1 MEKTVKKA
9 GAKKQAV
16 RFFCITMVILLV
28 SSIFIWGFQTA
39 WGSVKI
45 KRITIT
51 GDNGSMISSL
61 AYVPNGVSNEAPAPA
76 VMMFH
81 GRSNQGHSNDTW
93 SMELARRGYVVFSPD
108 LSGGGESDVND
119 RNAQAVALTKYVT
132 TLGYIQA
139 DNIVCV
145 GYSAGCMTCNVVAAA
160 LPENV
165 STIVSCLG
173 PNLTDPPAHAAGNEA
188 ETGHYDFNT
197 GVIKAVADQY
207 NWEFIGDVQ
216 ACADA
221 ITERFALPEP
231 VVPGKDY
238 DINGTTF
245 RYMVANG
252 TLHQTGNISSDVVNH
267 LIDYVTSVIPA
278 PNPLPQ
284 SDQAWVPQ
292 QLISGIACV
301 TMMFALAAAI
311 NLLMQIEFFG
321 SMSFERVPRKELR
334 GAKAW
339 ATDILFIFV
348 IPAILF
354 IPVSAYGMGWF
365 ANSRILTSTNLNG
378 IMVWLLV
385 AMMLIGVIRTIIKTQ
400 ARKKAGDTIALSDFC
415 IAPAGEKKFSWSNV
429 GKSLILALVVTCFFG
444 LWMTA
449 MEGFLGINY
458 QVWNLSTYLKPSPA
472 RIIKALPYMLI
483 IFIVMLSGNIN
494 QRVLP
499 STGDERKD
507 TWIAVAVNTVLTA
520 SALFVLLVIQ
530 YGGNLMI
537 GTGQAV
543 FAQMTLPG
551 IKGTSVGALDF
562 AFGYCYMMGGT
573 TGVVTYIYR
582 KHGNVLPAVV
592 TCSIFCGLFTLA
604 AFTLVR

>member
-1 MEKTVKKA
+1 MKTST
-9 GAKKQAV
+9 KKQAV
-16 RFFCITMVILLV
+16 RFFCITMAILLV

-39 WGSVKI
+39 WGAVKI
-45 KRITIT
+45 KRIAIT
-51 GDNGSMISSL
+51 GDDGSMISSL
-61 AYVPNGVSNEAPAPA
+61 VYVPNGVSNDNPVPVA
-76 VMMFH
+76 MMFH

-132 TLGYIQA
+132 TLGYVQT
-139 DNIVCV
+139 DNIICV
-145 GYSAGCMTCNVVAAA
+145 GYSAGCITCTVVAAA

-173 PNLTDPPAHAAGNEA
+173 PNLTDPPSHAAGE
-188 ETGHYDFNT
+188 EGDTEQYDFNT

-221 ITERFALPEP
+221 ITERYNLPEP

-252 TLHQTGNISSDVVNH
+252 TLHQTGNISTETLDH
-267 LIDYVTSVIPA
+267 LIDYVTSVVPA
-278 PNPLPQ
+278 PNPLPL

-292 QLISGIACV
+292 QLSSGVACV
-301 TMMFALAAAI
+301 TMMFALAAFI
-311 NLLMQIEFFG
+311 NLLMQTEFFG
-321 SMSFERVPRKELR
+321 SIAFARVPRKELR

-339 ATDILFIFV
+339 ALDILFSV
-348 IPAILF
+348 AIPALLF
-354 IPVSAYGMGWF
+354 IHVSYFGMSF
-365 ANSRILTSTNLNG
+365 FRESKILTSVNLNG
-378 IMVWLLV
+378 IMLWLLAV
-385 AMMLIGVIRTIIKTQ
+385 ALIGTIRTIIKAGQ
-400 ARKKAGDTIALSDFC
+400 RKR
-415 IAPAGEKKFSWSNV
+415 AGETVTAADYCLAASGEKIKWHSV
-429 GKSLILALVVTCFFG
+429 GKSLILALITVCFFG

-449 MEGFLGINY
+449 MEGFFGIDY
-458 QVWNLSTYLKPSPA
+458 QVWNLSTYLKPSPT
-472 RIIKALPYMLI
+472 RIIKAIPYMLI
-483 IFIVMLSGNIN
+483 IFTVMFLGNIN

-507 TWIAVAVNTVLTA
+507 TWIAVAVNTVITA
-520 SALFVLLVIQ
+520 FALFLLLVIQ
-530 YGGNLMI
+530 YGGNMMI
-537 GTGQAV
+537 GTGEAV
-543 FAQMTLPG
+543 FEQLPNIPG
-551 IKGTSVGALDF
+551 VGTCVGALDF

-573 TGVVTYIYR
+573 TGVVTYLYR
-582 KHGNVLPAVV
+582 KHGNIWCGVIPCAM
-592 TCSIFCGLFTLA
+592 FAGLFTLA
-604 AFTLVR
+604 GFTLVR

>member
-1 MEKTVKKA
+1 MEKTANKA
-9 GAKKQAV
+9 NSKKQAV
-16 RFFCITMVILLV
+16 RFFCVTMAILLV
-28 SSIFIWGFQTA
+28 SSIFIWGFQSG
-39 WGSVKI
+39 WGAVKI

-61 AYVPNGVSNEAPAPA
+61 AYIPKSVSNEAPVPA

-119 RNAQAVALTKYVT
+119 RQAQAIALTKYAA
-132 TLGYIQA
+132 TLGYIQPE
-139 DNIVCV
+139 NIICV
-145 GYSAGCMTCNVVAAA
+145 GYSAGCGTCTAVAAA
-160 LPENV
+160 LPGNV
-165 STIVSCLG
+165 STIVTCLG
-173 PNLTDPPAHAAGNEA
+173 PNLTMPVE
-188 ETGHYDFNT
+188 GHDFNF

-252 TLHQTGNISSDVVNH
+252 TLHQTGNISGETLDH
-267 LIDYVTSVIPA
+267 LIDYVTSVVPA
-278 PNPLPQ
+278 PNPLPL

-292 QLISGIACV
+292 QLFSGVACV
-301 TMMFALAAAI
+301 AMMFALAAFI
-311 NLLMQIEFFG
+311 DLLMHTEFFG
-321 SMSFERVPRKELR
+321 SIAFARVPRKELR

-339 ATDILFIFV
+339 ALDLLFSVAIPALLFIH
-348 IPAILF
+348 
-354 IPVSAYGMGWF
+354 VSYFGMSF
-365 ANSRILTSTNLNG
+365 FRESKILTSVNLNG
-378 IMVWLLV
+378 IMLWLLAV
-385 AMMLIGVIRTIIKTQ
+385 ALIGTIRTIVK
-400 ARKKAGDTIALSDFC
+400 ASRRKKAGETVSAADYCL
-415 IAPAGEKKFSWSNV
+415 APAGEKIKWSSV
-429 GKSLILALVVTCFFG
+429 GKSLILALVTVCFFG

-449 MEGFLGINY
+449 LEGFLGIDY

-472 RIIKALPYMLI
+472 RIVKALPYMLI
-483 IFIVMLSGNIN
+483 IFTVMFLGNIN

-499 STGDERKD
+499 STGNERKD
-507 TWIAVAVNTVLTA
+507 TWIAVAVNTVITA
-520 SALFVLLVIQ
+520 FALFLLLAIQ
-530 YGGNLMI
+530 YGGNMMI

-543 FAQMTLPG
+543 FEQLPNIPG
-551 IKGTSVGALDF
+551 VGTCVGALDF

-573 TGVVTYIYR
+573 TGVVTYLYR
-582 KHGNVLPAVV
+582 KHGNIWCGVIPCA
-592 TCSIFCGLFTLA
+592 IFAGLFTLA
-604 AFTLVR
+604 GFTLVR